1 MAAIPWRL
9 ANAPSCSLL
18 VLKNTSGP
26 ITTPPAFNWDSTAK
40 ASSISRS
47 VLARSTCTC
56 SPRSRAAP
64 RRLFNVVSTLE
75 IGRVDEKRNDARGG
89 DQLVQQLQSPLR
101 GELHVQGN
109 HAREI
114 AARSAEAGD
123 QTKLDRVA
131 AGIEDDWNRS
141 GCCPCREHRS
151 SVRRDK

>member
-18 VLKNTSGP
+18 VLKNTSEP
-26 ITTPPAFNWDSTAK
+26 ITSPPAFNCDRTAK

-47 VLARSTCTC
+47 VLARSTWTC
-56 SPRSRAAP
+56 SPRAWAAP

-75 IGRVDEKRNDARGG
+75 IGRVDEKRNDVRGG
-89 DQLVQQLQSPLR
+89 DQFVQQLQSLR

-114 AARSAEAGD
+114 ASRSAEAGD
-123 QTKLDRVA
+123 QTKLDRVCRRYQEMI
-131 AGIEDDWNRS
+131 GRS
-141 GCCPCREHRS
+141 
-151 SVRRDK
+151 